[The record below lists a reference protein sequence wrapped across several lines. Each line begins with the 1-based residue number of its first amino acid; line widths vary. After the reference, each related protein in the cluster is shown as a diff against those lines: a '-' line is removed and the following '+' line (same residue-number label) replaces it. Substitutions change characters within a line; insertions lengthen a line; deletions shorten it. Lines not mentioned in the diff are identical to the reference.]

1 MNQRNVD
8 LAQVFLNRFSHEH
21 GKQLHPEN
29 YTQGTKRRRGVH
41 KHYYH
46 ILQRNNHQIHLHK
59 YCSSDKMCSRS
70 SLEYEVNEAVRRDSV
85 HQHVKLVLYAF
96 GSPSPPKL
104 LLHFLPSSSQST
116 KDDSKR
122 LVQDG

>member
-8 LAQVFLNRFSHEH
+8 LAQVFLNSFSHEH
-21 GKQLHPEN
+21 DIYLYPEN
-29 YTQGTKRRRGVH
+29 YSQDTKRRSDDHKSHYHTLQHSNRQNRVH
-41 KHYYH
+41 MPY
-46 ILQRNNHQIHLHK
+46 
-59 YCSSDKMCSRS
+59 SSDNMCSRS

-116 KDDSKR
+116 KDDSKL

>member
-8 LAQVFLNRFSHEH
+8 LAQVFLNRFSHDH
-21 GKQLHPEN
+21 DMHLHPEN
-29 YTQGTKRRRGVH
+29 CSQDTKRRSDDH
-41 KHYYH
+41 KNYYH

-70 SLEYEVNEAVRRDSV
+70 SLEYAVNAAVRRYFV
-85 HQHVKLVLYAF
+85 LLHVKLPLCAS
-96 GSPSPPKL
+96 GSLSRPKL
-104 LLHFLPSSSQST
+104 LPHFLLSSSQST
-116 KDDSKR
+116 KDDSKQ